1 MAKAVQIEDRV
12 NVQAILQTSVAAQT
26 GFGKNVFIIDSLEVP
41 VDRRVVEVTR
51 SDYATTLDSTG
62 QPYAYAAT
70 HFSQKR
76 TADSL
81 LIGRWAQAAS
91 NVYLNLGA
99 SWTQTLATWVA
110 ISDGT
115 LTVYDVGTPT
125 TLDDI
130 TAVDCSGITAL
141 DQLPAVLNLKLA
153 ALSSPSVTGLD
164 TAVFSIDV
172 FGRLVLTMPGTGA
185 SALTVNIKPN
195 TPAAGTDLAVLM
207 DYTEAVPVAGLDAE
221 TITAAIDAIDTKNN
235 TGYFITAKF
244 SDVKATKETQ
254 ITAFCAKIESMER
267 LGVFL
272 TDDVLC
278 IDSTDTTNIILAMK
292 TLGYKRTLGLYYESI
307 ALRPTIFPDSALLG
321 AVIPAQEGTVKFCQE
336 ALVGVGASGYVDS
349 LSNAE
354 TDAVTGHGGNVIE
367 LVGGTTYQF
376 NGLTVGGEEMR
387 IMMGRDW
394 FVTRIREDI
403 FNYTIQQPITAFDN
417 ETLTAIAGFITDRG
431 EQAISRRI
439 LVDTVE
445 RPFTVNMPDEDDF
458 TQAERASHT
467 LTAVDVFQAYLN
479 SAVNEYSIVGTWTI

>member
-1 MAKAVQIEDRV
+1 MAKSVQIEDRV
-12 NVQAILQTSVAAQT
+12 NVQAILQTSVAAQI

-76 TADSL
+76 TADYL

-91 NVYLNLGA
+91 AVYLNLGA
-99 SWTQTLATWVA
+99 SWTQTLATWTA

-115 LTVYDVGTPT
+115 FTVYDVGTPT

-164 TAVFSIDV
+164 TAEFSIDV

-195 TPAAGTDLAVLM
+195 APAAGTDLAVLM

-221 TITAAIDAIDTKNN
+221 TITEAIDAIDAKDN

-244 SDVKATKETQ
+244 SDVKATKEAQ
-254 ITAFCAKIESMER
+254 ITLFCAKIESMNR
-267 LGVFL
+267 LGAFL

-278 IDSTDTTNIILAMK
+278 IDSGDTTNIIAVMSA
-292 TLGYKRTLGLYYESI
+292 LGYRRTTGLYYESL
-307 ALRPTIFPDSALLG
+307 ALRPTIFPDSAMLG
-321 AVIPAQEGTVKFCQE
+321 AVIPAAEGTVKFAQE
-336 ALVGVGASGYVDS
+336 ALVGVGTSGYVDA
-349 LSNAE
+349 LSDAE
-354 TDAVTGHGGNVIE
+354 TNAVLGHGGNVIE
-367 LVGGTTYQF
+367 LVGGVTYQF
-376 NGLTVGGEEMR
+376 SGLTLSGDEMR

-394 FVTRIREDI
+394 WTTRVREDI

-431 EQAISRRI
+431 ETAITRRI

-445 RPFTVNMPDEDDF
+445 RPFVVNLPDEDDF
-458 TQAERASHT
+458 TQAELDSHK
-467 LTAVDVFQAYLN
+467 LTAVDAFKGYINA
-479 SAVNEYSIVGTWTI
+479 AINEYLITGTWTL